1 MRLIEID
8 RLGHVGW
15 NDRVVLVN
23 LRNAIHLDG
32 KEHGDT
38 VFFQFFGQRDGFRA
52 APAHSVNDDAGA
64 VLLLNR

>member
-8 RLGHVGW
+8 RLGHVGR
-15 NDRVVLVN
+15 NDRVVLAN

-38 VFFQFFGQRDGFRA
+38 VFFQFLRQHDGFRA
-52 APAHSVNDDAGA
+52 APAHPVNDNAGA
-64 VLLLNR
+64 VLLFDR

>member
-8 RLGHVGW
+8 GLGHVGW
-15 NDRVVLVN
+15 NDCVVLAN

-64 VLLLNR
+64 VLLFER